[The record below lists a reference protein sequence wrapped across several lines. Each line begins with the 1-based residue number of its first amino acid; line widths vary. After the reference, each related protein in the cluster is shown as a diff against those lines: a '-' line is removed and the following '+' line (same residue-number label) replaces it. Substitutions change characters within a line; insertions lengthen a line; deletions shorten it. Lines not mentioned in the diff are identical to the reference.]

1 MGVEL
6 IESSIKKARKS
17 HRCDYC
23 GEIIEKG
30 EEYDYQ
36 KNIFDGTFYEWHT
49 HLACSHVAS
58 AIWDYVD
65 PDDGMSDQDFMDGC
79 QEVCQRFICPDC
91 PEWEKEYG
99 ECNKDESYCIDKM
112 DEFFKT
118 HELYKAG
125 RGAYY
130 EIYKCRE
137 NRRTSNE

>member
-1 MGVEL
+1 MGVDV
-6 IESSIKKARKS
+6 IESKTKTARKS

-30 EEYDYQ
+30 EEYSYQ

-49 HLACSHVAS
+49 HLACSRVAS

-65 PDDGMSDQDFMDGC
+65 PDDGMSDQDFTDGC
-79 QEVCQRFICPDC
+79 QEVCQKFVCPDC
-91 PEWEKEYG
+91 PKWNKEFG
-99 ECNKDESYCIDKM
+99 DCDEDQTYCIDKM

-125 RGAYY
+125 REAYY
-130 EIYKCRE
+130 EIWKCRE
-137 NRRTSNE
+137 KVEGKR